1 MYFQIEI
8 QTPHSFFIKYIAF
21 HTCNK
26 NASQNVI
33 LYSSNYVFPWFKK
46 RIKRYFCIF
55 LKSKIDMAEFKCSLC
70 KIETSTFEDVI
81 FHAINTL
88 ANREICILKRNGDRK
103 AYKRLTFPS
112 CTLNCFNFHILKKT
126 VLVEQMFLTRLL
138 LAWF

>member
-1 MYFQIEI
+1 MSYCILQITFFFDLKKKIKKYFG
-8 QTPHSFFIKYIAF
+8 
-21 HTCNK
+21 
-26 NASQNVI
+26 
-33 LYSSNYVFPWFKK
+33 
-46 RIKRYFCIF
+46 IF
-55 LKSKIDMAEFKCSLC
+55 LKSKIDIAEFKCSLC

-138 LAWF
+138 LA